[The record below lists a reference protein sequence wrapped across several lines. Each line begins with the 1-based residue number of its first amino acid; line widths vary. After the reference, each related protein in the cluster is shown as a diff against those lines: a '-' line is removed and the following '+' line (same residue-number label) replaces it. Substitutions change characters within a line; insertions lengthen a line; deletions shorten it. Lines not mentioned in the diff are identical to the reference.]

1 VRLPLNFTSDDG
13 IVVVPHPQQ
22 RRLPFH
28 AIMPSRT
35 TPDPLKPRDILADLR
50 EFDRRRDIIE
60 EHLRRRIARDG
71 TLRRRDPTEWKDR
84 EKGRLARNRETAA
97 INRRLRAEGLRPIE
111 LEPSFERRV
120 KKLQQLEA
128 PNRARTATR
137 KTRS

>member
-1 VRLPLNFTSDDG
+1 MASSSF
-13 IVVVPHPQQ
+13 PHPQQ

-60 EHLRRRIARDG
+60 EEHLRRQIARDG
-71 TLRRRDPTEWKDR
+71 ALRRNDPTEWKDG
-84 EKGRLARNRETAA
+84 EKGLARNCETAA
-97 INRRLRAEGLRPIE
+97 INRRLRADGLRPIE